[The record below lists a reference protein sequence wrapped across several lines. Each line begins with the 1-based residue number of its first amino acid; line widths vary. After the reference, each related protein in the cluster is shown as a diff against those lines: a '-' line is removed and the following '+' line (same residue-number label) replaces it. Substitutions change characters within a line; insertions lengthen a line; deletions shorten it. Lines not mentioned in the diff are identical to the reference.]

1 MEDKDAI
8 AIVGHPYVHWNIFNI
23 PAVVR
28 EISENA
34 TLRAMP
40 LGSIEGAND
49 DGVPKYAGPCPP
61 QATGIH
67 HYHFSLY
74 ALNKETLTINTAKSW
89 KRSEF
94 EEAFASA
101 IITKTEIIG
110 LYKN

>member
-1 MEDKDAI
+1 MEDMDAI
-8 AIVGHPYVHWNIFNI
+8 AIVGSPYVHWNVFNI
-23 PAVVR
+23 PASVR

-34 TLRAMP
+34 TLRTMP
-40 LGSIEGAND
+40 LGSVEGAND
-49 DGVPKYAGPCPP
+49 NEVPKYAGPCPP

-74 ALNKETLTINTAKSW
+74 ALNKETLVINTGRPW
-89 KRSEF
+89 ERSEF
-94 EEAFASA
+94 EQAYASE